1 MRAHWPYLQAY
12 LVRGAT
18 CWIAAHAVV
27 AVVAVFGSLPPL
39 PLTTTAAFEMVVVS
53 VALGFVDTHRRR
65 EMTLIGDLAIHP
77 VALTGALA
85 MPAILGELILRA
97 IGNGVR

>member
-18 CWIAAHAVV
+18 CWLAAHAVV
-27 AVVAVFGSLPPL
+27 AVVAWFGSLPAL
-39 PLTTTAAFEMVVVS
+39 PLTTSGAVDMIAVS
-53 VALGFVDTHRRR
+53 VALGFADTLRRR
-65 EMTLIGDLAIHP
+65 EMALIGNLAIHP

-85 MPAILGELILRA
+85 APAILGELILHA
-97 IGNGVR
+97 IGTGAR

>member
-18 CWIAAHAVV
+18 CWLAAHAVV
-27 AVVAVFGSLPPL
+27 AVVAWFGSLPAL
-39 PLTTTAAFEMVVVS
+39 PLTTTAAFEMVAAS
-53 VALGFVDTHRRR
+53 VALGVVDTFRRR
-65 EMTLIGDLAIHP
+65 EMALIGNLAIHP

-85 MPAILGELILRA
+85 TPAVVGELILRA
-97 IGNGVR
+97 IGTGAR

>member
-18 CWIAAHAVV
+18 CWLAAHAVTAIV
-27 AVVAVFGSLPPL
+27 AWFGGLPAL
-39 PLTTTAAFEMVVVS
+39 PLTTSAAFEMIAAS
-53 VALGFVDTHRRR
+53 VALGFVDTVRRR
-65 EMTLIGDLAIHP
+65 EMALIGNLAIHP

-85 MPAILGELILRA
+85 IPAILGELILHA
-97 IGNGVR
+97 IGPGSR

>member
-27 AVVAVFGSLPPL
+27 AIVAWFGGLPAL
-39 PLTTTAAFEMVVVS
+39 PLTASGAVEMIAAS
-53 VALGFVDTHRRR
+53 VALGFVDTRRRR
-65 EMTLIGDLAIHP
+65 EMALIGNLAIHP

-85 MPAILGELILRA
+85 TPAVLGELMLHV
-97 IGNGVR
+97 IGTGVR